1 MSDRPLVSV
10 ITGTWNRHE
19 LLMECIEN
27 VRQQTYRPLE
37 HVIVSDGP
45 DPELYNLLASHRE
58 DRESCP
64 HEVYPYD
71 GSGVP
76 IRFVELGR
84 NWSTYL
90 TNSHACVPFMVANYV
105 AAGEYQMWWSD
116 DERALVPD
124 HIEALVD
131 FLEAGG
137 YDFVSPMVQVY
148 RADRPE
154 ERWLVGQDPPENGTV
169 THVLHKT
176 SLLDIGGFRPH
187 VGSGSDWDQVERWLD
202 AGAKFGL
209 LQRVTFS
216 HRSDYMHRDTLRVRG
231 GARA

>member
-45 DPELYNLLASHRE
+45 DDACRRLVEQQWGLAAS
-58 DRESCP
+58 
-64 HEVYPYD
+64 

-90 TNSHACVPFMVANYV
+90 TNSHACVPFMVANYL
-105 AAGEYQMWWSD
+105 ARGEYQCWWSD

>member
-1 MSDRPLVSV
+1 
-10 ITGTWNRHE
+10 
-19 LLMECIEN
+19 MECLEN
-27 VRQQTYRPLE
+27 VRAQTYRPLE
-37 HVIVSDGP
+37 HIIVSDGP
-45 DPELYNLLASHRE
+45 DPELRTLVME
-58 DRESCP
+58 DIAL
-64 HEVYPYD
+64 HD
-71 GSGVP
+71 GQRDILHSDEIPVP

-90 TNSHACVPFMVANYV
+90 TNSHACVPFMVANYL
-105 AAGEYQMWWSD
+105 AAGEYQLWWSD

-124 HIEALVD
+124 HVEVLVD

-137 YDFVSPMVQVY
+137 YDFVSPLLEVY

-154 ERWLVGQDPPENGTV
+154 ERWIVGANPPENGTIS
-169 THVLHKT
+169 HCLHKT

-187 VGSGSDWDQVERWLD
+187 VGSGSDWDQAERWLD

-216 HRSDYMHRDTLRVRG
+216 HRSDFMDRDTMTVRPH
-231 GARA
+231 A